1 MNKSLKGN
9 KMYLIGLLPFFLIA
23 FLFEILP
30 LANIVIE
37 SFSKTGG
44 NGFTLEH
51 FVKIFTIRLYQQ
63 SIFNSLWIS
72 IFSAL
77 AGIIIAFLGAKA
89 ANAASAKVRNIF
101 TSVLNITSNFA
112 GVPLAFAFMILLG
125 NVGILTLIGKNY
137 GISFLADFDL
147 YTINGLLLTYIYFQ
161 IPLATLLMLPIF
173 GGLKKEWREAVGLL
187 GGNSFHYWFKV
198 AIPSLLPSIL
208 GTFSVLFANSL
219 AAYGTAYALLSN
231 NIALLPIRISQQYV
245 GEVVQNQEFG
255 CALSLV
261 MMALMVLSILITN
274 KLQKR
279 AGGGM
284 A

>member
-30 LANIVIE
+30 LANILIE

-51 FVKIFTIRLYQQ
+51 FVKIFTTRLYQQ

>member
-1 MNKSLKGN
+1 MVL
-9 KMYLIGLLPFFLIA
+9 
-23 FLFEILP
+23 LFEILP
-30 LANIVIE
+30 LINIVIE

-44 NGFTLEH
+44 GGFTLEH
-51 FVKIFTIRLYQQ
+51 FTRIFSTRLYQQ
-63 SIFNSLWIS
+63 SIYNSLWIS
-72 IFSAL
+72 IFSAVC
-77 AGIIIAFLGAKA
+77 GIIIAFLGAKA
-89 ANAASAKVRNIF
+89 ANSASTKIRNIF
-101 TSVLNITSNFA
+101 TSILNITSNFA

-137 GISFLADFDL
+137 GIDFLANYDL

-161 IPLATLLMLPIF
+161 IPLGTLLMLPAF
-173 GGLKKEWREAVGLL
+173 SGLKKEWKEAVGLL

-198 AIPSLLPSIL
+198 AIPSLFPSIL

-231 NIALLPIRISQQYV
+231 NISLLPIRISQQFV

-261 MMALMVLSILITN
+261 MMALMVISVLITN

-279 AGGGM
+279 SGG
-284 A
+284 AK

>member
-9 KMYLIGLLPFFLIA
+9 KMYLIGLLPFFLIW

-51 FVKIFTIRLYQQ
+51 FVKIFTTRLYQQ

>member
-51 FVKIFTIRLYQQ
+51 FVKIFTTRLYQQ

-198 AIPSLLPSIL
+198 AIPSLLPSIF

>member
-30 LANIVIE
+30 LANIAIE

-51 FVKIFTIRLYQQ
+51 FAKIFTTRLYQQ

>member
-1 MNKSLKGN
+1 M
-9 KMYLIGLLPFFLIA
+9 
-23 FLFEILP
+23 
-30 LANIVIE
+30 IE

-44 NGFTLEH
+44 GGFTLDH
-51 FVKIFTIRLYQQ
+51 FVKIFSTRLYQQ
-63 SIFNSLWIS
+63 SIYNSLWIS
-72 IFSAL
+72 IFSAVV
-77 AGIIIAFLGAKA
+77 GIFIAFIGAKA
-89 ANAASAKVRNIF
+89 AHNASPKIRNAF

>member
-1 MNKSLKGN
+1 MNKSLMGN

-51 FVKIFTIRLYQQ
+51 FVKIFTTRLYQQ

-89 ANAASAKVRNIF
+89 ANAASEKVRNIF

>member
-1 MNKSLKGN
+1 MNKSLKEN

-51 FVKIFTIRLYQQ
+51 FVKIFTTRLYQQ

-89 ANAASAKVRNIF
+89 ANVASAKVRNIF

>member
-51 FVKIFTIRLYQQ
+51 FVKIFTTRLYQQ

-173 GGLKKEWREAVGLL
+173 GGLKKEWREAAGLL

>member
-51 FVKIFTIRLYQQ
+51 FAKIFTTRLYQQ

-77 AGIIIAFLGAKA
+77 AGIMIAFLGAKA

>member
-51 FVKIFTIRLYQQ
+51 FVKIFTTRLYQQ

-77 AGIIIAFLGAKA
+77 AGTIIAFLGAKA